1 MTRHYL
7 PLAGAGALALAIVGF
22 VVSAGLADDEK
33 IIVPKDIAAEVNKMA
48 DVAAK
53 DGDNKK
59 ATEMFFKKNEDN
71 LKKTMWIFKPR
82 MANGEGGFGIGP
94 KPGVYEKDGI
104 EVLIINKGNPKPRN
118 AEQKVTKEELE
129 KNQADYLRVAD
140 VTIAM
145 ADLTHQYKPKKKLPD
160 KDPADWTKY
169 TDDMKKAATDV
180 KAGVKAKDPDAT
192 KKAFIKLY
200 SSCTNCHSTFRD

>member
-1 MTRHYL
+1 M
-7 PLAGAGALALAIVGF
+7 AIVGF

-33 IIVPKDIAAEVNKMA
+33 IEVPKDIAADVNKMA

-59 ATEMFFKKNEDN
+59 ATEMFFKKYENDPK
-71 LKKTMWIFKPR
+71 LKASPLKTTMWIFKPR

-94 KPGVYEKDGI
+94 KAGVYEKDGI

-140 VTIAM
+140 ITIAM
-145 ADLTHQYKPKKKLPD
+145 ADLTHQYKPTKKLPD
-160 KDPADWTKY
+160 KDPADWAKY
-169 TDDMKKAATDV
+169 TDDMKKAAV
-180 KAGVKAKDPDAT
+180 ALRAGVKKKDPDAT
-192 KKAFIKLY
+192 KMAFIKLY
-200 SSCTNCHSTFRD
+200 SSCTNCHATFRD

>member
-7 PLAGAGALALAIVGF
+7 PLAGAGALALAILGF
-22 VVSAGLADDEK
+22 VVSTGLADDEK
-33 IIVPKDIAAEVNKMA
+33 IIVPKDIAEAINKMA
-48 DVAAK
+48 DTAAK

-59 ATEMFFKKNEDN
+59 AAGDFFKKNQDN
-71 LKKTMWIFKPR
+71 LKKTMWVFKPR
-82 MANGEGGFGIGP
+82 MDKGEGGFGLGP
-94 KPGVYEKDGI
+94 KAGAYEKDGI

-118 AEQKVTKEELE
+118 ADQKLTKEELE
-129 KNQADYLRVAD
+129 KNAADYIRAAD

-145 ADLTHQYKPKKKLPD
+145 AEITHQFKPTKKLPD